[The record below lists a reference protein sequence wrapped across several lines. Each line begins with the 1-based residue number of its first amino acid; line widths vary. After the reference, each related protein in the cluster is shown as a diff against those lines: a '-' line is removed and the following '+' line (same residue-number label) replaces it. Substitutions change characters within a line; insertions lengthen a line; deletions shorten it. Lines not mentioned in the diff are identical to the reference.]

1 MVEFLAAFVTG
12 LTAGGLSCLAVQ
24 GGLLTGS
31 IAPTAGAQGKV
42 KKTAN
47 RRSRAKQRSR
57 KAQPVA
63 EAPTA
68 RTILLF
74 LAAKLVAYAVLG
86 LLIGALGSMLQL
98 TPTMSAILML
108 VIGVFMVGNGLRM
121 LNVHPIFRYFTFE
134 PPSVVT
140 RYLRRKAKGG
150 ATAVTP
156 LFLGALTVLIPCGVT
171 QAMMALAMGTGDML
185 RAMGLMVAFTL
196 GSSIIFFIVAY
207 LALRLGGVMEK
218 GFAQVAAVVLLVLGF
233 VSVNSGLNVLGAPLP
248 FLHPGRTA
256 AQEAEPVIV
265 ETAEG
270 EDNVITIAALPFG
283 YAPRVVHAR
292 AGVPTRLTFVSEE
305 LFSCARALVIR
316 EWNIQ
321 QILPETG
328 EFSVDLPAQPMGK
341 VLNYSCSMGMYTGQ
355 IIFDQ

>member
-1 MVEFLAAFVTG
+1 MVDLITAFVTG

-31 IAPTAGAQGKV
+31 IVPPAP
-42 KKTAN
+42 
-47 RRSRAKQRSR
+47 SRAVAKRTGHRRVRQQPPVASSPT
-57 KAQPVA
+57 AQPV
-63 EAPTA
+63 
-68 RTILLF
+68 LLF

-86 LLIGALGSMLQL
+86 VLLGALGSMLQL
-98 TPTMSAILML
+98 TPTMRAFLML

-140 RYLRRKAKGG
+140 RYLRRKAKRG
-150 ATAVTP
+150 AAAVTP

-185 RAMGLMVAFTL
+185 QAAGLMVAFTL
-196 GSSIIFFIVAY
+196 GSNIVFFAVAY
-207 LALRLGGVMEK
+207 LAVRLGATMERT
-218 GFAQVAAVVLLVLGF
+218 FARVTAVVLLVMGA
-233 VSVNSGLNVLGAPLP
+233 VSVNSGLNLMGAPVS
-248 FLHPGRTA
+248 FLQPMQTA
-256 AQEAEPVIV
+256 AQEVVTTAAVV
-265 ETAEG
+265 AEG
-270 EDNVITIAALPFG
+270 EGNVLTVAALDFG
-283 YAPRVVHAR
+283 YEPQRLHAR
-292 AGVPTRLTFVSEE
+292 AGVPTQLTFVSDN
-305 LFSCARALVIR
+305 LFSCSRALVIPAL
-316 EWNIQ
+316 NIQ

-328 EFSVDLPAQPMGK
+328 EFSINLPPQPLGR